1 MAETEASQYKG
12 SVGDS
17 KQHHLYRTSFISHAS
32 EILWAKEE
40 NRISEQEGEKNQ
52 ILSSTSITAPLP
64 ESHCHMHI
72 TGDKYFW
79 QSLLFI

>member
-40 NRISEQEGEKNQ
+40 NRISEQEGEK
-52 ILSSTSITAPLP
+52 I
-64 ESHCHMHI
+64 
-72 TGDKYFW
+72 KYFPPPLS
-79 QSLLFI
+79 QPPFLRATATCI